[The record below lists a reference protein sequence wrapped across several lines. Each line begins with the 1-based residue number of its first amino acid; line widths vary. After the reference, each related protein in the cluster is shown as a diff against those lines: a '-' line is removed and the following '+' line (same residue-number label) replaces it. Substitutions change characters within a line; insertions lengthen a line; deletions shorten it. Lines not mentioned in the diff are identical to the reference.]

1 MRFFV
6 FMSLLVACDSSVKVD
21 VPDESDFIVEIDA
34 DGDGYLETDDC
45 DDQDSAVFPGAIEV
59 CDAIDNNCD
68 GEIDEGV
75 SSSFFLDI
83 DEDGFGNSAEEVEA
97 CEAPEGYV
105 PNGND
110 CDDENSNAYPGNT
123 EICDGLD
130 NNCNEAVDEEVGT
143 QYYFDG
149 DEDGFGDSEEGVFA
163 CEPSSG
169 FVENASDCDD
179 ENNTIYPD
187 AEESCDG
194 LDNDCDGEVDEDVGT
209 LYYLDLDG
217 DGYGND
223 QVFMLS
229 CSPTSNYVTALGDC
243 DDIDP
248 NINPTANEICDS
260 EDNNCDGLVDDS
272 SAFGQQTF
280 YSDLDGDGY
289 GDPSSSQEQCDQP
302 QNMVSND
309 SDCDDTDADVNLTAV
324 EYCDGID
331 NDCDGLIDSDDSSI
345 MNASVFGLDQDG
357 DGYGSGT
364 ITLVTCSQPSGYV
377 SNTTDCDDLNST
389 VNIDSPEVCDGLD
402 NDCDGDIDDADSD
415 IDQSTF
421 LSFYP
426 DYDGDGF
433 GDFLSPL
440 LQCSEPTGYTT
451 DSSDCDDYNANIN
464 PLALWYLDYDG
475 DGYGDD
481 NYVQQSC
488 VQPYGYIDN
497 DLDCD
502 DSSSA
507 FSPATT
513 EGCDGEDRNCDG
525 LIDNDS
531 DGDGYSDATC
541 GGDDCNDSDSSF
553 VPEFN
558 GGCAMGESCVDIL
571 NIGRSLGSDVYLIDP
586 DGYGTGV
593 SPFDVYCD
601 MSTDNGGWTQIVYVQ
616 AGEAEGYSHDYASVF
631 SGTVRGVMGAGSYKL
646 DSTDLLQAATELRY
660 SEPSSMVPDSQ
671 LDYWLHDYSCEIS
684 NDVLS
689 KINNP
694 GFMNQIPAAV
704 TCSDINTGLPA
715 SNAVYL
721 NYQGW
726 NSCWTGPRLWIGTV
740 SGANYHGDYCVGC
753 VSTWKCDATISG
765 VYSGPSNNYN
775 TSVAFWLR

>member
-1 MRFFV
+1 MV
-6 FMSLLVACDSSVKVD
+6 
-21 VPDESDFIVEIDA
+21 SD
-34 DGDGYLETDDC
+34 
-45 DDQDSAVFPGAIEV
+45 
-59 CDAIDNNCD
+59 
-68 GEIDEGV
+68 
-75 SSSFFLDI
+75 
-83 DEDGFGNSAEEVEA
+83 
-97 CEAPEGYV
+97 
-105 PNGND
+105 GND
-110 CDDENSNAYPGNT
+110 CDDGEFNVNPDST
-123 EICDGLD
+123 EI
-130 NNCNEAVDEEVGT
+130 
-143 QYYFDG
+143 
-149 DEDGFGDSEEGVFA
+149 
-163 CEPSSG
+163 
-169 FVENASDCDD
+169 
-179 ENNTIYPD
+179 
-187 AEESCDG
+187 
-194 LDNDCDGEVDEDVGT
+194 
-209 LYYLDLDG
+209 
-217 DGYGND
+217 
-223 QVFMLS
+223 
-229 CSPTSNYVTALGDC
+229 
-243 DDIDP
+243 
-248 NINPTANEICDS
+248 
-260 EDNNCDGLVDDS
+260 
-272 SAFGQQTF
+272 
-280 YSDLDGDGY
+280 
-289 GDPSSSQEQCDQP
+289 
-302 QNMVSND
+302 
-309 SDCDDTDADVNLTAV
+309 
-324 EYCDGID
+324 CDGID
-331 NDCDGLIDSDDSSI
+331 NDCDTLLDSDDPSLS
-345 MNASVFGLDQDG
+345 NGTLYGLDLDG
-357 DGYGSGT
+357 DGFGSPV
-364 ITLVTCSQPSGYV
+364 VTTTDCSQPAGYV
-377 SNTTDCDDLNST
+377 ADASDCNDLL
-389 VNIDSPEVCDGLD
+389 DSIYPGANEVCDGLD
-402 NDCDGDIDDADSD
+402 NDCDGFQDDGESD
-415 IDQSTF
+415 TDPSTF
-421 LSFYP
+421 TNYYP
-426 DYDGDGF
+426 DNDGDGYGDSTNVTAQCDQPMGYILDGSDCDDTDPSINPLMVWYADADGDGF

-440 LQCSEPTGYTT
+440 LQCSEPIGYTT

-464 PLALWYLDYDG
+464 PLTLWYLDYDG
-475 DGYGDD
+475 DGYGDG

-558 GGCAMGESCVDIL
+558 GGCAIGESCVDIL

-601 MSTDNGGWTQIVYVQ
+601 MSTDNGGWTQVVYVQ

-631 SGTVRGVMGAGSYKL
+631 SGTVRGVMGAGSYKV
-646 DSTDLLQAATELRY
+646 DSTDLLQTATELRY
-660 SEPSSMVPDSQ
+660 SEPSSMIADSQ

-694 GFMNQIPAAV
+694 GFMDQIPASV

-726 NSCWTGPRLWIGTV
+726 SSCWTGPRLWIGTV

-753 VSTWKCDATISG
+753 ISTWKCDATTSG
-765 VYSGPSNNYN
+765 VYSGPSNDYN